1 MSDSTIHRYFAFEH
15 LPPPLREISEPI
27 CVAAL
32 SDDHPRMILERIFDH
47 LQDLAADGRV
57 LDEQQLTFAMG
68 KVGDAERILDRKHV
82 ADDAFWLLVLEM
94 KDCAV
99 RACLP
104 PMVTVRAGAELAPE
118 LEKVVRDF
126 LDGPGQ
132 RAPIIVLPEGV
143 EMETRLAPD
152 VTQAR
157 VLYEVEIDEG

>member
-104 PMVTVRAGAELAPE
+104 PMVTVRAGAE
-118 LEKVVRDF
+118 
-126 LDGPGQ
+126 Q